1 MKKNDDVGL
10 FYWKSRIKKMLLP
23 MKLICFWILVGLL
36 QVQATTYGQAESVSF
51 EKKQLTIDQ
60 VFNTIMTQL
69 KYDIFYSDDEIDVT
83 RVVEIPA
90 LSVNVEEVLR
100 VVLGERFTYRFI
112 GKTIVISPKAATPQ
126 VKESVRVKG
135 WVYDEKKEAMPGVT
149 VKVAGIPLGTSTNE
163 KGWFAIDLPMQ
174 EGKLEFSFVGYKTKQ
189 IDFTAKTDTLRIV
202 MEEEQQQVD
211 EVIVNGYFTQNKNSY
226 TGSVTSVK
234 GEELLKVSSTN
245 ILKALA
251 FTVPGLHLVENNEQG
266 SNPNA
271 IPEIIIRGTTALA
284 VNGEYGL
291 NTPLII
297 LDGVEISLENLY
309 DLDMQDIDNVDVLKD
324 ASAKAIYGDKAA
336 NGVIV
341 ITRKRVTDSK
351 LRVRY
356 NFMPDVQFPDVSSF
370 DLCNGL
376 EKLELER
383 LCGIYDSPNGEY
395 DELYWQRRNAVERG
409 VLTDWKSIPLRNS
422 WSFDHSVNISGR
434 GSGVDY
440 NVSLRYGD
448 TRGVMKGDFR
458 QRYGIGINLAYYY
471 KDFLTVSYR
480 LDISKTDTKD
490 SPYGTF
496 SDWVIRN
503 PYEMPKDEYGDWVKS
518 YNAKLDRNP
527 LYEASL
533 ESFRKS
539 KSKTI
544 TNSLNM
550 RVDILKRLYASG
562 NFNYSLGDEQSDDF
576 VSPESFHF
584 LGRDAD
590 QKGSYT
596 IAGRERNSWSGNLTL
611 SYNWTIDDQ
620 GSLLSLNV
628 GGTMNKD
635 KSYNFSFAGIGF
647 LKPILNDMGFAA
659 GYDSG
664 APSGAEAVS
673 TGVGIYGNLNFIYR
687 NRYFADASYR
697 SSASSSMSKDNRWAP
712 YWAVGAGW
720 NVHNEKFLE
729 GSFVNMLRLKAS
741 YGLTG
746 SNTLSTWETRT
757 TYRYMKEN
765 QFITGIGAKPI
776 TMANEF
782 LKASRTYEWN
792 MGVQFSLF
800 DDRLQLDMNFYN
812 KKTKDM
818 LLAISY
824 PPSVG
829 VQTLNSNLGEQ
840 VNKGYDW
847 SLSGAILKTKDLQWR
862 LTLNGQHNR
871 DKIKKISNSLKYRN
885 DENRE
890 QMVDQDLVNKG
901 IVRGMAP
908 KVQFEEGESSTAIYV
923 VRSLGID
930 PATGKEILV
939 KKDGTLTFDY
949 DPADKVAMGNTIPDL
964 ELSLSTS
971 FSWRGFSVFA
981 GMSITCGGWI
991 YNGTRASKVE
1001 QIDPTHNVDRRA
1013 FYERW
1018 HNPGDVVHYIGYDPM
1033 SFVYAQSERFLEK
1046 RNEFYLSSL
1055 GIYYEF
1061 KPEWV
1066 KHIYLKRLR
1075 IGVNFSDVLRLSTV
1089 KFERGTSYP
1098 YMRGFNFTIS
1108 PTF

>member
-1 MKKNDDVGL
+1 MKKKCNSGGLMKVRLRKTLLTMKFFCFFFLLSVSVSAASYSQNARFTISLNDVALTEVFSVIRANSEFTFIYNVDDVRGI
-10 FYWKSRIKKMLLP
+10 WVKSLNVHDASIQEILDAALRNTGFVYKIEDRVIVIQP
-23 MKLICFWILVGLL
+23 QNMK
-36 QVQATTYGQAESVSF
+36 E
-51 EKKQLTIDQ
+51 EKK
-60 VFNTIMTQL
+60 
-69 KYDIFYSDDEIDVT
+69 
-83 RVVEIPA
+83 
-90 LSVNVEEVLR
+90 
-100 VVLGERFTYRFI
+100 
-112 GKTIVISPKAATPQ
+112 
-126 VKESVRVKG
+126 SVRVKG
-135 WVYDEKKEAMPGVT
+135 WVHDKSKQPLPGVT
-149 VKVAGIPLGTSTNE
+149 VKMVGVSLGTATNTQ
-163 KGWFAIDLPMQ
+163 GWFAIDLPVTKG
-174 EGKLEFSFVGYKTKQ
+174 ELEFSFVGYKKQ
-189 IDFTAKTDTLRIV
+189 KIAFTEKTDTLRIV
-202 MEEEQQQVD
+202 MEEDLQQVE
-211 EVIVNGYFTQNKNSY
+211 EVVVNGYFTQNKNSY

-234 GEELLKVSSTN
+234 GEDLLKVAPTN

-251 FTVPGLHLVENNEQG
+251 FMVPGLHLVENNEQG

-297 LDGVEISLENLY
+297 LDGVEITLENLY
-309 DLDMQDIDNVDVLKD
+309 DLDMQDIENVDVLKD
-324 ASAKAIYGDKAA
+324 ASAKAVYGEKAA

-356 NFMPDVQFPDVSSF
+356 NFTPNVQFPDVSSF
-370 DLCNGL
+370 NLCDGA

-383 LCGIYDSPNGEY
+383 LCGIYDSKTGDK
-395 DELYWQRRNAVERG
+395 DELYWQRINAVERG
-409 VLTDWKSIPLRNS
+409 VFTDWKSIPLRNA
-422 WSFDHSVNISGR
+422 WSFDHSVNVSGR
-434 GSGVDY
+434 GGGMDY

-458 QRYGIGINLAYYY
+458 QRYGIGVNLSYNY

-490 SPYGTF
+490 SPYGSF

-503 PYEMPKDEYGDWVKS
+503 PYEMPKDEYGEWNKS
-518 YNAKLDRNP
+518 YNGSNLDRNP

-533 ESFRKS
+533 ESFNKS

-544 TNSLNM
+544 TNSLNV
-550 RVDILKRLYASG
+550 RVDILKGLYVTG
-562 NFNYSLGDEQSDDF
+562 NFNYSLGDAKSDKF
-576 VSPESFHF
+576 VSPESVVF
-584 LGRDAD
+584 LSKDVEQR
-590 QKGSYT
+590 GSYT
-596 IAGRERNSWSGNLTL
+596 IEGSESDSWSGNFTL
-611 SYNWTIDDQ
+611 SYNWTIDDE
-620 GSLLSLNV
+620 GSLLSLNI
-628 GGTMNKD
+628 GETINKS
-635 KSYNFSFAGIGF
+635 KNYSFSFAGVGF
-647 LKPILNDMGFAA
+647 LKPILNDLGFAA
-659 GYDSG
+659 EYASG
-664 APSGAEAVS
+664 APSGAETVS
-673 TGVGIYGNLNFIYR
+673 TGIGIYGNLNFIYR
-687 NRYFADASYR
+687 NRYFVDGSYR
-697 SSASSSMSKDNRWAP
+697 GSASSSISKDNRWAP

-720 NVHNEKFLE
+720 NVHNESFLE

-746 SNTLSTWETRT
+746 SNTLSTWETRS
-757 TYRYMKEN
+757 TYLYSKDN
-765 QFITGIGAKPI
+765 QFVTGIGAKPI

-782 LKASRTYEWN
+782 LKASQTYEWN
-792 MGVQFSLF
+792 LGVQFSLF
-800 DDRLQLDMNFYN
+800 KNRLELDFNFYN
-812 KKTKDM
+812 KNTKDM
-818 LLAISY
+818 LLPISY
-824 PPSVG
+824 PYSVG
-829 VQTLNSNLGEQ
+829 ISTLNSNLGEQ

-847 SLSGAILKTKDLQWR
+847 SLSGVILNTKDLQWR
-862 LTLNGQHNR
+862 VTLNGQHNR

-890 QMVDQDLVNKG
+890 QMMDPDLVDKA
-901 IVRGMAP
+901 IFRGSAP
-908 KVQFEEGESSTAIYV
+908 KIQFEEGKSSTAIYV

-939 KKDGTLTFDY
+939 KKDGSLTFEY

-971 FSWRGFSVFA
+971 FSWKRFSMFA
-981 GMSITCGGWI
+981 GMNITRGGWI
-991 YNGTRASKVE
+991 YNSTRASKVE

-1018 HNPGDVVHYIGYDPM
+1018 HNPGDLVHYIGYDPM
-1033 SFVYAQSERFLEK
+1033 SFVYAQTERFLEK

-1061 KPEWV
+1061 NPEWV

-1075 IGVNFSDVLRLSTV
+1075 VGVNFSDVLRLSTV